1 MTYAALVALFWAST
15 NATESIAHPPSWA
28 RTLGEI
34 GGWTV
39 LPAVTALLGLVLVL
53 AGRSRTAVFMVGAVA
68 GAGLLAYVSKVVLQL
83 VGADDDGGR
92 IADFPS
98 THAASMVA
106 FTGAVT
112 VLVWRG
118 SANRTLRAL
127 VAVLAVAV
135 SIAMGWAR
143 VAQGSH
149 AVIDVL
155 GGACLG
161 VAWLATW
168 MLALASIRSIRAW
181 LIAALAV
188 SLAGFALL
196 AVAYDEEPLASVDRA
211 AAERVASSMPSWAEW
226 LARPPSWLGGWVG
239 MVALAVVVLVVLL
252 RERSWIDLAFF
263 GTALVGSQIVVALL
277 KTSFDRPRPHLGS
290 VIALPPSASF
300 PSGHA
305 TAGVASLGAAV
316 VLAAERLPSQ
326 RARTWL
332 WTLAVAGGLAVGL
345 SRIVLNVHYVTD
357 VIAGWCLGLAW
368 LAACLLARERIQG
381 QTEEV

>member
-15 NATESIAHPPSWA
+15 NATEPVAHPSSWA
-28 RTLGEI
+28 RTVGEV

-98 THAASMVA
+98 THAATTVA
-106 FTGAVT
+106 FAGALT

-118 SANRTLRAL
+118 YASPTLRAL
-127 VAVLAVAV
+127 IAALAVAV
-135 SIAMGWAR
+135 SVAMGWAR

-149 AVIDVL
+149 SVIDVF
-155 GGACLG
+155 GGASLG
-161 VAWLATW
+161 VAWLTTW
-168 MLALASIRSIRAW
+168 MLALALIRSIRAW

-226 LARPPSWLGGWVG
+226 LARPPSWSGGWIG
-239 MVALAVVVLVVLL
+239 MTILGVVVLVVLV
-252 RERSWIDLAFF
+252 RERSWVDLTFF
-263 GTALVGSQIVVALL
+263 AAALAGSQIVVALL
-277 KTSFDRPRPHLGS
+277 KAWFDRPRPHLGS
-290 VIALPPSASF
+290 VIALPPSTSF

-332 WTLAVAGGLAVGL
+332 WTLAVIGGLAVGA
-345 SRIVLNVHYVTD
+345 SRIVLDVHYVTD

>member
-15 NATESIAHPPSWA
+15 NATEPVAHPSSWA
-28 RTLGEI
+28 RTVGEV

-98 THAASMVA
+98 THAATTVA
-106 FTGAVT
+106 FTGALT

-118 SANRTLRAL
+118 YASPTLRAL
-127 VAVLAVAV
+127 IAALAVAV
-135 SIAMGWAR
+135 SVAMGWAR

-149 AVIDVL
+149 SVIDVF
-155 GGACLG
+155 GGASLG
-161 VAWLATW
+161 VAWLTTW

-226 LARPPSWLGGWVG
+226 LARPPSWSGGWIG
-239 MVALAVVVLVVLL
+239 MTILGVVVLVVLV
-252 RERSWIDLAFF
+252 RERSWVDLTFF
-263 GTALVGSQIVVALL
+263 AAALAGSQIVVALL
-277 KTSFDRPRPHLGS
+277 KAWFDRPRPHLGS
-290 VIALPPSASF
+290 VIALPPSTSF

-332 WTLAVAGGLAVGL
+332 WTLAVIGGLAVGV
-345 SRIVLNVHYVTD
+345 SRIVLDVHYVTD

>member
-1 MTYAALVALFWAST
+1 MTYAALVVLFWAST
-15 NATESIAHPPSWA
+15 NATETVAHPPSWA
-28 RTLGEI
+28 RTIGEV

-39 LPAVTALLGLVLVL
+39 LPAVTALLVLALAL
-53 AGRSRTAVFMVGAVA
+53 AGRSRTAVFVVGAVA
-68 GAGLLAYVSKVVLQL
+68 GAGLLAYVSKVLLQV

-98 THAASMVA
+98 THAATTVA
-106 FTGAVT
+106 FAGALT

-118 SANRTLRAL
+118 YANRTLRAL
-127 VAVLAVAV
+127 VAVFAVAV
-135 SIAMGWAR
+135 SVAMGWSR

-149 AVIDVL
+149 AVIDVF
-155 GGACLG
+155 GGASLG
-161 VAWLATW
+161 VAWLTTW
-168 MLALASIRSIRAW
+168 MLAQASIRSIRAW
-181 LIAALAV
+181 LMAALAV

-196 AVAYDEEPLASVDRA
+196 AVAYDEEPLTSVDRA

-226 LARPPSWLGGWVG
+226 LARPPSWLGGWIGVT
-239 MVALAVVVLVVLL
+239 ALALVLCVVLL
-252 RERSWIDLAFF
+252 RERAWLDLAFF
-263 GTALVGSQIVVALL
+263 LTAVAGSQIVVALL
-277 KTSFDRPRPHLGS
+277 KAWFDRPRPHLGS
-290 VIALPPSASF
+290 VIVLPSSASF

-305 TAGVASLGAAV
+305 TAGVASLGAAA
-316 VLAAERLPSQ
+316 VLVAERLPSQ

-332 WTLAVAGGLAVGL
+332 WTFAVAGGIAVGV
-345 SRIVLNVHYVTD
+345 SRIVLDVHYVTD